1 MREDQ
6 AEELIIVIARL
17 KEESSSYPVIVE
29 GRKDER
35 ALREMGLSGTILRLD
50 SGSSIFNFCE
60 RLRGEHDRVIILTDW
75 DRRGGRL
82 ARALREGLTANGVSY
97 DDELRKQIAFLVRKE
112 IKDVEGLPKLLS
124 KLPGNPSEGQSGRND
139 YIEPF
144 PLR

>member
-17 KEESSSYPVIVE
+17 KEEGGRYPVIVE

-35 ALREMGLSGTILRLD
+35 ALREMGLSGTVLRLD
-50 SGSSIFNFCE
+50 TGKSVFNFCE
-60 RLRGEHDRVIILTDW
+60 GLRGEYDRVIILTDW

-82 ARALREGLTANGVSY
+82 ARALREGLMANGISY

-112 IKDVEGLPKLLS
+112 VKDVEGLPKLLS
-124 KLPGNPSEGQSGRND
+124 KLPGMS
-139 YIEPF
+139 
-144 PLR
+144 

>member
-17 KEESSSYPVIVE
+17 KEEGSRYPMVVE

-35 ALREMGLSGTILRLD
+35 ALRAMGIAGTVLRLD

-60 RLRGEHDRVIILTDW
+60 RLRGEYDRVIILTDW
-75 DRRGGRL
+75 DRKGGRL
-82 ARALREGLTANGVSY
+82 ARALREGLTANGIAY

-112 IKDVEGLPKLLS
+112 VKDVEGLPKLLS
-124 KLPGNPSEGQSGRND
+124 KLPGKPSEGQSGRND